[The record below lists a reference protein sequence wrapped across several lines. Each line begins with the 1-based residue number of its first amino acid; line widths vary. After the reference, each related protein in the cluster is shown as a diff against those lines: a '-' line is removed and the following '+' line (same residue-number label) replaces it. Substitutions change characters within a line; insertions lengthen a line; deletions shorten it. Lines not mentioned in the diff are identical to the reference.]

1 MKLRSPLLLW
11 LALFLFLRP
20 ECEAAKPAPA
30 TTAGTYQDWHD
41 MDEVTIVQPF
51 QLGAFK
57 VVAVPP
63 LDTRNATLPAPDDNS
78 YADVKAA
85 LAGSTPA
92 FIQGLQSKLGGLQV
106 QAGQG
111 SGANTLVVRARITK
125 TDPGSRAARYFV
137 GFGAGAAKI
146 GIAGEVVDGR
156 TGKVLVRFVQER
168 RSFAGGFGGG
178 YRDLLDRTLRQVG
191 GDVAGLLR
199 AF

>member
-1 MKLRSPLLLW
+1 MKLRLFLLLSIG
-11 LALFLFLRP
+11 LFLFVRP
-20 ECEAAKPAPA
+20 ESYAAKPASA
-30 TTAGTYQDWHD
+30 TTPGTYKDWHD

-63 LDTRNATLPAPDDNS
+63 LDTRNATLPPPNDNS

-85 LAGSTPA
+85 LAGSAQA
-92 FIQGLQSKLGGLQV
+92 FIAGLQSKLGGLQV

-111 SGANTLVVRARITK
+111 GGANALVVRVRITK

-146 GIAGEVVDGR
+146 GIAGEIVDGR
-156 TGKVLVRFVQER
+156 TGKVLVRFAQER
-168 RSFAGGFGGG
+168 RSFAGGFGGD
-178 YRDLLDRTLRQVG
+178 YRDLLDRTLHQVG